1 MVDPEKDAEKS
12 VDEVFDAEPVELG
25 ADVPE
30 TGQADQSINDLIGE
44 QNREAEEFAK
54 SFLKTVLRLRGVRI
68 EREQFLRSELHKRGI
83 AREVI
88 DEAIA
93 TSPAAAGIDVVL
105 LDDMANAAIAFETR
119 KSSALSFAAGLPGG
133 FGLLAT
139 GPGDVTQFYV
149 HAFRVMQKT
158 AYVYGWQSF
167 LEDSKEVD
175 DETLGKLSMFLGVML
190 GVGGASSSLTVF
202 AASVARPAI
211 QKQVAGK
218 ALTKTTWYPVMKSTL
233 RVIGVKL
240 TKDSLAKTVTKVVP
254 VAGGVISGGMT
265 FVTLRGQSKRL
276 MEHLRELPPPNVDAA
291 EWRALVTRAGAE
303 EALRDNSVLSSVG
316 GAVSNATETASTEAR
331 AALDGA
337 GSAVKGA
344 ASGAGSAVKGAA
356 SGAGSA
362 VKGAASGAGSAVKGA
377 ASGASGRL
385 KSLVR
390 RKNRDLDEAGVDD
403 DDQVDSAT

>member
-68 EREQFLRSELHKRGI
+68 DREQFLRSELHKRGI

-88 DEAIA
+88 DEANA
-93 TSPAAAGIDVVL
+93 ASPAAAGIDVVL

-139 GPGDVTQFYV
+139 VPGDVTQFYV

-291 EWRALVTRAGAE
+291 EWRALVTRADAE

-316 GAVSNATETASTEAR
+316 GAVSNATETASTQAR
-331 AALDGA
+331 AALD
-337 GSAVKGA
+337 
-344 ASGAGSAVKGAA
+344 GAGSAVKGAA

>member
-139 GPGDVTQFYV
+139 VPGDVTQFYV

-291 EWRALVTRAGAE
+291 EWRALVTRADAE

-316 GAVSNATETASTEAR
+316 GAVSNATETASTQAR
-331 AALDGA
+331 PALDGA

-344 ASGAGSAVKGAA
+344 ASGAGSAVKGA
-356 SGAGSA
+356 
-362 VKGAASGAGSAVKGA
+362 V
-377 ASGASGRL
+377 SGASGRL

>member
-139 GPGDVTQFYV
+139 VPGDVTQFYV

-291 EWRALVTRAGAE
+291 EWRALVTRADAE

-316 GAVSNATETASTEAR
+316 GAVSNATETASTQAR
-331 AALDGA
+331 AALD
-337 GSAVKGA
+337 
-344 ASGAGSAVKGAA
+344 GAGSAVKGAA

>member
-1 MVDPEKDAEKS
+1 MVDPKKDAEKS

-139 GPGDVTQFYV
+139 VPGDVTQFYV

-291 EWRALVTRAGAE
+291 EWRALVTHADAE
-303 EALRDNSVLSSVG
+303 ETLCDNSVLSSVG
-316 GAVSNATETASTEAR
+316 GAVSNATETASTQAR
-331 AALDGA
+331 AALD
-337 GSAVKGA
+337 
-344 ASGAGSAVKGAA
+344 GAGSAVKGAA

>member
-1 MVDPEKDAEKS
+1 MVDPKKDAEKS

-68 EREQFLRSELHKRGI
+68 DREQFLRSELHKRGI

-139 GPGDVTQFYV
+139 VPGDVTQFYV

-291 EWRALVTRAGAE
+291 EWRALVTHADAE

-316 GAVSNATETASTEAR
+316 GAVSNATETASTQAR
-331 AALDGA
+331 AALD
-337 GSAVKGA
+337 
-344 ASGAGSAVKGAA
+344 GAGSAVKGAA

>member
-68 EREQFLRSELHKRGI
+68 DREQFLRSELHKRGI

-93 TSPAAAGIDVVL
+93 LSPAAAGIDVVL

-139 GPGDVTQFYV
+139 VPGDVTQFYV

-291 EWRALVTRAGAE
+291 EWRALVTRADAE

-316 GAVSNATETASTEAR
+316 GAVSNATETASTQAR
-331 AALDGA
+331 AALD
-337 GSAVKGA
+337 
-344 ASGAGSAVKGAA
+344 GAGSAVKGAA

>member
-1 MVDPEKDAEKS
+1 MPRNRS
-12 VDEVFDAEPVELG
+12 TRCLTPNPWNWG

-93 TSPAAAGIDVVL
+93 LSPAAAGIDVVL

-139 GPGDVTQFYV
+139 VPGDVTQFYV

-291 EWRALVTRAGAE
+291 EWRALVTRADAE
-303 EALRDNSVLSSVG
+303 ETLRDNSVLSSVG
-316 GAVSNATETASTEAR
+316 GAVSNATETASTQAR
-331 AALDGA
+331 AALD
-337 GSAVKGA
+337 
-344 ASGAGSAVKGAA
+344 GAGSAVKGAA

-390 RKNRDLDEAGVDD
+390 RKNRDLDEAGVDN

>member
-1 MVDPEKDAEKS
+1 MVDPKKDAEKS

-93 TSPAAAGIDVVL
+93 LSPAAAGIDVVL

-139 GPGDVTQFYV
+139 VPGDVTQFYV

-291 EWRALVTRAGAE
+291 EWRALVTRADAE

-316 GAVSNATETASTEAR
+316 GAVSNATETASTQAR
-331 AALDGA
+331 AALD
-337 GSAVKGA
+337 
-344 ASGAGSAVKGAA
+344 GAGSAVKGAA

>member
-1 MVDPEKDAEKS
+1 MVAPKRDAEKS

-139 GPGDVTQFYV
+139 VPGDVTQFYV

-316 GAVSNATETASTEAR
+316 GAVSNATETASTQAR
-331 AALDGA
+331 AALDGP
-337 GSAVKGA
+337 
-344 ASGAGSAVKGAA
+344 GSAVKGAA

>member
-68 EREQFLRSELHKRGI
+68 DREQFLRSELHKRGI

-139 GPGDVTQFYV
+139 VPGDVTQFYV

-291 EWRALVTRAGAE
+291 EWRALVTRADAE

-362 VKGAASGAGSAVKGA
+362 VKGAASGA
-377 ASGASGRL
+377 SGRL

>member
-1 MVDPEKDAEKS
+1 MVDPKKDAEKS

-93 TSPAAAGIDVVL
+93 TSPAAASIDVVL

-139 GPGDVTQFYV
+139 VPGDVTQFYV

-211 QKQVAGK
+211 QKQIAGK

-291 EWRALVTRAGAE
+291 EWRALVTHADAE
-303 EALRDNSVLSSVG
+303 EALRDNSALSSVG
-316 GAVSNATETASTEAR
+316 GAVSNATETASTQAR

-362 VKGAASGAGSAVKGA
+362 VKGAV
-377 ASGASGRL
+377 SGASGRL

>member
-93 TSPAAAGIDVVL
+93 TSPAAASIDVVL

-139 GPGDVTQFYV
+139 VPGDVTQFYV

-362 VKGAASGAGSAVKGA
+362 VKGAASGA
-377 ASGASGRL
+377 SGRL

>member
-68 EREQFLRSELHKRGI
+68 DREQFLRSELHKRGI

-93 TSPAAAGIDVVL
+93 LSPAAAGIDVVL

-139 GPGDVTQFYV
+139 VPGDVTQFYV

-291 EWRALVTRAGAE
+291 EWRALVTRADAE

-316 GAVSNATETASTEAR
+316 GAVSNATETASTQAR
-331 AALDGA
+331 PALD
-337 GSAVKGA
+337 
-344 ASGAGSAVKGAA
+344 GAGSAVKGAA

>member
-139 GPGDVTQFYV
+139 VPGDVTQFYV

-291 EWRALVTRAGAE
+291 EWRALVTHADAE

-362 VKGAASGAGSAVKGA
+362 VKGAV
-377 ASGASGRL
+377 SGASGRL

>member
-1 MVDPEKDAEKS
+1 MVDPKKDAEKS

-93 TSPAAAGIDVVL
+93 LSPAAAGIDVVL

-139 GPGDVTQFYV
+139 VPGDVTQFYV

-344 ASGAGSAVKGAA
+344 ASGAGSAVR
-356 SGAGSA
+356 
-362 VKGAASGAGSAVKGA
+362 GAASGAGSAVKGA

>member
-1 MVDPEKDAEKS
+1 MVDPKKDAEKS

-139 GPGDVTQFYV
+139 VPGDVTQFYV

-316 GAVSNATETASTEAR
+316 GAVSNATETASTQAR
-331 AALDGA
+331 PALDGA

-362 VKGAASGAGSAVKGA
+362 VKGAV
-377 ASGASGRL
+377 SGASGRL

>member
-139 GPGDVTQFYV
+139 VPGDVTQFYV

-291 EWRALVTRAGAE
+291 EWRALVTHADAE
-303 EALRDNSVLSSVG
+303 EALRDNSALSSVG
-316 GAVSNATETASTEAR
+316 GAVSNATETASTQAR
-331 AALDGA
+331 AALD
-337 GSAVKGA
+337 
-344 ASGAGSAVKGAA
+344 GAGSAVKGAA

>member
-1 MVDPEKDAEKS
+1 MVAPKRDAEKS

-93 TSPAAAGIDVVL
+93 LSPAAAGIDVVL

-139 GPGDVTQFYV
+139 VPGDVTQFYV

-362 VKGAASGAGSAVKGA
+362 VKGAASGA
-377 ASGASGRL
+377 SGRL

>member
-93 TSPAAAGIDVVL
+93 LSPAAAGIDVVL

-139 GPGDVTQFYV
+139 VPGDVTQFYV

-291 EWRALVTRAGAE
+291 EWRALVTRADAE

-362 VKGAASGAGSAVKGA
+362 VKGAV
-377 ASGASGRL
+377 SGASGRL

>member
-93 TSPAAAGIDVVL
+93 LSPAAAGIDVVL

-139 GPGDVTQFYV
+139 VPGDVTQFYV

-202 AASVARPAI
+202 AASVARPSI

-356 SGAGSA
+356 SGA
-362 VKGAASGAGSAVKGA
+362 
-377 ASGASGRL
+377 SGRL

>member
-1 MVDPEKDAEKS
+1 MVDPKKDAEKS

-139 GPGDVTQFYV
+139 VPGDVTQFYV

-291 EWRALVTRAGAE
+291 EWRALVTRADAE
-303 EALRDNSVLSSVG
+303 ETLRDNSVLSSVG

-362 VKGAASGAGSAVKGA
+362 VKGAV
-377 ASGASGRL
+377 SGASGRL

>member
-68 EREQFLRSELHKRGI
+68 DREQFLRSELHKRGI

-93 TSPAAAGIDVVL
+93 LSPAAAGIDVVL

-139 GPGDVTQFYV
+139 VPGDVTQFYV

-362 VKGAASGAGSAVKGA
+362 VKGAASGA
-377 ASGASGRL
+377 SGRL

>member
-1 MVDPEKDAEKS
+1 MVAPKRDAEKS

-93 TSPAAAGIDVVL
+93 LSPAAAGIDVVL

-139 GPGDVTQFYV
+139 VPGDVTQFYV

-316 GAVSNATETASTEAR
+316 GAVSNATETASTQAR

-362 VKGAASGAGSAVKGA
+362 VKGAV
-377 ASGASGRL
+377 SGASGRL

>member
-1 MVDPEKDAEKS
+1 MVDPKKDAEKS

-139 GPGDVTQFYV
+139 VPGDVTQFYV

-362 VKGAASGAGSAVKGA
+362 VKGSV
-377 ASGASGRL
+377 SGASGRL

>member
-1 MVDPEKDAEKS
+1 MVDPKKDAEKS
-12 VDEVFDAEPVELG
+12 VDEVFDAEPVELE

-139 GPGDVTQFYV
+139 VPGDVTQFYV

-316 GAVSNATETASTEAR
+316 GAVSNATETASTQAR
-331 AALDGA
+331 AALD
-337 GSAVKGA
+337 
-344 ASGAGSAVKGAA
+344 
-356 SGAGSA
+356 GAGSA

>member
-1 MVDPEKDAEKS
+1 MPRNRS
-12 VDEVFDAEPVELG
+12 TRCLTPNPWNWG

-68 EREQFLRSELHKRGI
+68 DREQFLRSELHKRGI

-139 GPGDVTQFYV
+139 VPGDVTQFYV

-202 AASVARPAI
+202 AASVARPTI

-291 EWRALVTRAGAE
+291 EWRALVTRADAE

-316 GAVSNATETASTEAR
+316 GAVSNATETASTQAR
-331 AALDGA
+331 AALD
-337 GSAVKGA
+337 
-344 ASGAGSAVKGAA
+344 GAGSAVKGAA

>member
-1 MVDPEKDAEKS
+1 MVDPKKDAEKS

-139 GPGDVTQFYV
+139 VPGDVTQFYV

-291 EWRALVTRAGAE
+291 EWRALVTHADAE
-303 EALRDNSVLSSVG
+303 ETLRDNSALSSVG
-316 GAVSNATETASTEAR
+316 GAVSNATETASTQAR
-331 AALDGA
+331 AALD
-337 GSAVKGA
+337 
-344 ASGAGSAVKGAA
+344 GAGSAVKGAA

>member
-1 MVDPEKDAEKS
+1 MVDPKKDAEKS

-68 EREQFLRSELHKRGI
+68 DREQFLRSELHKRGI

-139 GPGDVTQFYV
+139 VPGDVTQFYV

-240 TKDSLAKTVTKVVP
+240 TKDSFAKTVTKVVP

-265 FVTLRGQSKRL
+265 FVTLRGQSTRL

-291 EWRALVTRAGAE
+291 EWRALVTRADAA
-303 EALRDNSVLSSVG
+303 EALRDNPVLSSVG
-316 GAVSNATETASTEAR
+316 GAVSNATETASTQAR
-331 AALDGA
+331 AALD
-337 GSAVKGA
+337 
-344 ASGAGSAVKGAA
+344 GAGSAVKGAA

>member
-1 MVDPEKDAEKS
+1 MVDPKKDAEKS

-30 TGQADQSINDLIGE
+30 TGQAYQSINDLIGE

-139 GPGDVTQFYV
+139 VPGDVTQFYV

-291 EWRALVTRAGAE
+291 EWRALVTRADAE
-303 EALRDNSVLSSVG
+303 ETLRDNSVLSSVG
-316 GAVSNATETASTEAR
+316 GAVSNATETASTQAR
-331 AALDGA
+331 AALD
-337 GSAVKGA
+337 
-344 ASGAGSAVKGAA
+344 GAGSAVKGAA

>member
-1 MVDPEKDAEKS
+1 MVDPKKDAEKS

-44 QNREAEEFAK
+44 QSREAEEFAK

-68 EREQFLRSELHKRGI
+68 EREQFLRSELHKCGI

-139 GPGDVTQFYV
+139 VPGDVTQFYV

-291 EWRALVTRAGAE
+291 EWRALVTHADAE

-316 GAVSNATETASTEAR
+316 GAVSNATETASTQAR
-331 AALDGA
+331 AALD
-337 GSAVKGA
+337 
-344 ASGAGSAVKGAA
+344 
-356 SGAGSA
+356 GAGSA

-390 RKNRDLDEAGVDD
+390 RKNRDPDETGMVDD
-403 DDQVDSAT
+403 EGDSES

>member
-139 GPGDVTQFYV
+139 VPGDVTQFYV

-291 EWRALVTRAGAE
+291 EWRALVTRADAE
-303 EALRDNSVLSSVG
+303 EALRDNSALSSVG

-331 AALDGA
+331 AALD
-337 GSAVKGA
+337 
-344 ASGAGSAVKGAA
+344 GAGSAVKGAA

>member
-1 MVDPEKDAEKS
+1 MVDPKKDAEKS

-139 GPGDVTQFYV
+139 VPGDVTQFYV

-291 EWRALVTRAGAE
+291 EWRALVTRADAE
-303 EALRDNSVLSSVG
+303 EALRDNSALSSVG
-316 GAVSNATETASTEAR
+316 GAVSNATETASTQAR
-331 AALDGA
+331 AALD
-337 GSAVKGA
+337 
-344 ASGAGSAVKGAA
+344 GAGSAVKGAA

>member
-1 MVDPEKDAEKS
+1 MVDPKKDAEKS

-105 LDDMANAAIAFETR
+105 LDDMVNAAIAFETR

-139 GPGDVTQFYV
+139 VPGDVTQFYV

-291 EWRALVTRAGAE
+291 EWRALVTRADAE

-356 SGAGSA
+356 SGA
-362 VKGAASGAGSAVKGA
+362 
-377 ASGASGRL
+377 SGRL

>member
-1 MVDPEKDAEKS
+1 MVDPKKDAEKS

-139 GPGDVTQFYV
+139 VPGDVTQFYV

-211 QKQVAGK
+211 QKAGRRQG
-218 ALTKTTWYPVMKSTL
+218 A
-233 RVIGVKL
+233 
-240 TKDSLAKTVTKVVP
+240 DENHVVP
-254 VAGGVISGGMT
+254 GD
-265 FVTLRGQSKRL
+265 
-276 MEHLRELPPPNVDAA
+276 EVDATGH
-291 EWRALVTRAGAE
+291 RR
-303 EALRDNSVLSSVG
+303 EADEGQPGEDRHEGRSRGRRRHFRRHDLRDAAG
-316 GAVSNATETASTEAR
+316 TIQEAHGASPR
-331 AALDGA
+331 AAAAQRRRRRVASIGDA
-337 GSAVKGA
+337 RRRRGSVA
-344 ASGAGSAVKGAA
+344 
-356 SGAGSA
+356 
-362 VKGAASGAGSAVKGA
+362 
-377 ASGASGRL
+377 R
-385 KSLVR
+385 
-390 RKNRDLDEAGVDD
+390 
-403 DDQVDSAT
+403 

>member
-1 MVDPEKDAEKS
+1 MVDPKKDAEKS

-139 GPGDVTQFYV
+139 VPGDVTQFYV

-291 EWRALVTRAGAE
+291 EWRALVTHADAE

-316 GAVSNATETASTEAR
+316 GAVSNATETASTQAR
-331 AALDGA
+331 AALD
-337 GSAVKGA
+337 
-344 ASGAGSAVKGAA
+344 
-356 SGAGSA
+356 GAGSA

>member
-1 MVDPEKDAEKS
+1 MVAPKRDAEKS

-139 GPGDVTQFYV
+139 VPGDVTQFYV

-291 EWRALVTRAGAE
+291 EWRALVTRADAE

-362 VKGAASGAGSAVKGA
+362 VKGAASGA
-377 ASGASGRL
+377 SGRL

>member
-1 MVDPEKDAEKS
+1 MDHGNGGHCAFVLQVK
-12 VDEVFDAEPVELG
+12 VVG
-25 ADVPE
+25 
-30 TGQADQSINDLIGE
+30 TDLIGE

-68 EREQFLRSELHKRGI
+68 DREQFLRSELHKRGI

-139 GPGDVTQFYV
+139 VPGDVTQFYV

-291 EWRALVTRAGAE
+291 EWRALVTRADAE

-362 VKGAASGAGSAVKGA
+362 VKGAASGA
-377 ASGASGRL
+377 SGRL

>member
-1 MVDPEKDAEKS
+1 MVDPKKDAEKS

-68 EREQFLRSELHKRGI
+68 DREQFLRSELHKRGI

-139 GPGDVTQFYV
+139 VPGDVTQFYV

-291 EWRALVTRAGAE
+291 EWRALVTHADAE
-303 EALRDNSVLSSVG
+303 EALRDNSALSSVG
-316 GAVSNATETASTEAR
+316 GAVSNATETASTQAR

-362 VKGAASGAGSAVKGA
+362 VKGAT
-377 ASGASGRL
+377 SGASGRL

>member
-1 MVDPEKDAEKS
+1 MVDPKKDAEKS

-139 GPGDVTQFYV
+139 VPGDVTQFYV

-167 LEDSKEVD
+167 LEDSKEID

-362 VKGAASGAGSAVKGA
+362 VKGAASGA
-377 ASGASGRL
+377 SGRL